1 VSGFKSKREESQE
14 LLDTLDQLP
23 YQSREPNPW
32 REALDNALICTHLG
46 TADSFLDAGAALNAV
61 VNWHVEIALD
71 PRVSAYAQALIDRG
85 AAAPVP
91 AVPPDTGQ
99 ILYALDRQIAAL
111 DAHAL
116 RLQAVG
122 DYSAEFPAEDADR
135 LREAKAMIAAAP
147 VPQAEP
153 EPVMWQQRWTNPGV
167 NPNVSPEEVD
177 WKPLDLKGR
186 TEADTLR
193 ELVAYTFD
201 GRPCYE
207 VRALYTHPA
216 APVPAVPEKLWL
228 WKNFVDG
235 RPEYWAFD
243 NPFPV
248 HLDCGDPQTLGEP
261 CGYALF
267 KPSRTGRT
275 DVSDAQVLRRVIA
288 ARPAP
293 VQSAA
298 RAIAD
303 EQSYD
308 NGLWFVATTAT
319 EAHLQAALRRL
330 TAAVEGEAT

>member
-1 VSGFKSKREESQE
+1 MTGFDSKRQASKD
-14 LLDTLDQLP
+14 LLQP
-23 YQSREPNPW
+23 AMPNPW
-32 REALDNALICTHLG
+32 RDAIDGELVCLHLG
-46 TADSFLDAGAALNAV
+46 TADSFLDARAALNAV
-61 VNWHVEIALD
+61 VNWHVETALD
-71 PRVSAYAQALIDRG
+71 PEVSAYAQALIDRG

-135 LREAKAMIAAAP
+135 LREAKAMLAAAP

-153 EPVMWQQRWTNPGV
+153 EPAMWQQRWTNPGV
-167 NPNVSPEEVD
+167 NPDVWPEEVD

-193 ELVAYTFD
+193 DLVAYTFD

-216 APVPAVPEKLWL
+216 APVPAV
-228 WKNFVDG
+228 
-235 RPEYWAFD
+235 
-243 NPFPV
+243 
-248 HLDCGDPQTLGEP
+248 
-261 CGYALF
+261 
-267 KPSRTGRT
+267 
-275 DVSDAQVLRRVIA
+275 
-288 ARPAP
+288 
-293 VQSAA
+293 QSAA

-308 NGLWFVATTAT
+308 TGLWFVATTVT

-330 TAAVEGEAT
+330 TAAVEGEAP